1 MAQLDLPRQKFKDNQ
16 ILISPYPFQIMSN
29 LFFTYIRGQGLAY
42 GAYMGGSASG
52 GSIYFSLYR

>member
-1 MAQLDLPRQKFKDNQ
+1 
-16 ILISPYPFQIMSN
+16 MSN